1 MEWEKIF
8 VNHISDMGLLSSVYK
23 ELIQMNTKNKKTCFK
38 KSRETKQEFFPKTYK
53 WPTDS
58 RKGDYH
64 HKLSEKCN

>member
-38 KSRETKQEFFPKTYK
+38 KSRETK
-53 WPTDS
+53 
-58 RKGDYH
+58 
-64 HKLSEKCN
+64 